1 VNLLDTNKNNSPPDK
16 PWAAFHFRDYRI
28 LWTSSVTAMLTM
40 NLRIIATGIWLYEET
55 GAGSTLAWLGLV
67 EFIMRIPAN
76 LYGGALADEVD
87 RKKIMVASQFASF
100 ALIGIMAVLLSMDS
114 LMIWHVFVVT
124 AFLSATSVMS
134 NPSRS
139 ALTANIVPKSYLV
152 HAVATNTITMQVGT
166 IAMPLVF
173 WITSLTATL
182 TLTFAIASLCGL
194 VSTIV
199 PLFIHTPGM
208 AKNVSRGSSRV
219 KNIIAGLKY
228 VKSHPILP
236 GLYLLDICVTVVSF
250 YRQLFPIFADQLYK
264 GGRGTVSI
272 LTAANSFGGVM
283 GSALVMF
290 TSQFK
295 AKGMLV
301 LYATLVYSILLIA
314 FGAIQSLWIGSLII
328 VALGATDSIGMTT
341 RQTVVQLTTP
351 DNMRG
356 RAVSAHSLAAMTAN
370 GIGQAE
376 VGFMSDV
383 IGASNTM
390 LLGGAISLIATLLI
404 WWLIKGI
411 RLYRYEA
418 TLEND
423 HTNFEI

>member
-1 VNLLDTNKNNSPPDK
+1 MAANSAVPPGC
-16 PWAAFHFRDYRI
+16 
-28 LWTSSVTAMLTM
+28 VTDIRYSLINSETEALTTR
-40 NLRIIATGIWLYEET
+40 L
-55 GAGSTLAWLGLV
+55 
-67 EFIMRIPAN
+67 RIPAN

-100 ALIGIMAVLLSMDS
+100 ALIGIMALLLSMDS
-114 LMIWHVFVVT
+114 LMIWHVYVVT

-134 NPSRS
+134 NPARS

-152 HAVATNTITMQVGT
+152 HAVATNTITMQIGT

-173 WITSLTATL
+173 WITSLTTTL
-182 TLTFAIASLCGL
+182 TLTFVIASLCGL
-194 VSTIV
+194 ISTIV
-199 PLFIHTPGM
+199 PIFIHTPGM

-219 KNIIAGLKY
+219 KNIIEGLKY

-272 LTAANSFGGVM
+272 LTGANSFGGVI

-301 LYATLVYSILLIA
+301 LYATLLYSILLIA

-328 VALGATDSIGMTT
+328 IALGATDSIGMTT

-390 LLGGAISLIATLLI
+390 LLGGAISLIATLVI

-418 TLEND
+418 TVEND
-423 HTNFEI
+423 QTKF

>member
-1 VNLLDTNKNNSPPDK
+1 
-16 PWAAFHFRDYRI
+16 
-28 LWTSSVTAMLTM
+28 
-40 NLRIIATGIWLYEET
+40 
-55 GAGSTLAWLGLV
+55 
-67 EFIMRIPAN
+67 
-76 LYGGALADEVD
+76 
-87 RKKIMVASQFASF
+87 
-100 ALIGIMAVLLSMDS
+100 
-114 LMIWHVFVVT
+114 
-124 AFLSATSVMS
+124 
-134 NPSRS
+134 
-139 ALTANIVPKSYLV
+139 
-152 HAVATNTITMQVGT
+152 
-166 IAMPLVF
+166 
-173 WITSLTATL
+173 
-182 TLTFAIASLCGL
+182 
-194 VSTIV
+194 
-199 PLFIHTPGM
+199 M

-219 KNIIAGLKY
+219 KNIIEGLKY

-272 LTAANSFGGVM
+272 LTGANSLGGVI

-301 LYATLVYSILLIA
+301 LYATLLYSILLIA

-328 VALGATDSIGMTT
+328 IALGATDSIGMTT

-390 LLGGAISLIATLLI
+390 LLGGAISLIATLVI

-418 TLEND
+418 TVEND
-423 HTNFEI
+423 QTKF

>member
-1 VNLLDTNKNNSPPDK
+1 MNFLGTKKNNSPPDK
-16 PWAAFHFRDYRI
+16 PWAAFRFRDYRI
-28 LWTSSVTAMLTM
+28 LWSSSVSATLTM

-67 EFIMRIPAN
+67 EFVMRIPAN

-100 ALIGIMAVLLSMDS
+100 ALIGIMAILLSMDS
-114 LMIWHVFVVT
+114 LMIWHVYVVT
-124 AFLSATSVMS
+124 ALLSATSVMS
-134 NPSRS
+134 NPARS

-152 HAVATNTITMQVGT
+152 HAVATNTITMQIGT

-173 WITSLTATL
+173 WLTSLTSTL
-182 TLTFAIASLCGL
+182 TLTFVIASLCGL
-194 VSTIV
+194 VSTVV

-208 AKNVSRGSSRV
+208 AKNVSLSSSRA
-219 KNIIAGLKY
+219 KNIIEGLKY

-301 LYATLVYSILLIA
+301 LYATLVYAILLIA
-314 FGAIQSLWIGSLII
+314 FGAIPSLWIGSLII
-328 VALGATDSIGMTT
+328 IALGATDSIGMTT

-390 LLGGAISLIATLLI
+390 MLGGAISLIATLLI

-411 RLYRYEA
+411 RLYRY
-418 TLEND
+418 
-423 HTNFEI
+423 

>member
-1 VNLLDTNKNNSPPDK
+1 MDTNKNNSPPDK

-67 EFIMRIPAN
+67 EFVMRIPAN

-100 ALIGIMAVLLSMDS
+100 ALIGIMALLLSMDS
-114 LMIWHVFVVT
+114 LMIWHVYVVT

-134 NPSRS
+134 NPARS

-152 HAVATNTITMQVGT
+152 HAVATNTITMQIGT

-173 WITSLTATL
+173 WITSLTTTL
-182 TLTFAIASLCGL
+182 TLTFVIASLCGL
-194 VSTIV
+194 ISTIV
-199 PLFIHTPGM
+199 PIFIHTPGM

-219 KNIIAGLKY
+219 KNIIEGLKY

-272 LTAANSFGGVM
+272 LTGANSFGGVI

-301 LYATLVYSILLIA
+301 LYATLLYSILLIA

-328 VALGATDSIGMTT
+328 IALGATDSIGMTT

-390 LLGGAISLIATLLI
+390 LLGGAISLIATLVI

-418 TLEND
+418 TVEND
-423 HTNFEI
+423 QTKF